1 MNWLSILSFIHT
13 LTHIT
18 LSFINHSFCNMCKN
32 THTHY
37 WLLISNRFECN
48 LGTSCPHR
56 QTSTPD
62 TTSSPSDRMKG
73 GCGAPAPR
81 CRLSDNFGI
90 GHGHLRDGIFFCN
103 LSVRLLSDWIKQTFL
118 SQNLILWCKQR
129 GWSQWP
135 PKAAS
140 SDPASVLVLSYVG
153 TSGCKA
159 SYPQYSCKTGRSHAW
174 GSPHSTGP
182 FWPPRQTQGCLSFF
196 KSWWSDKDSWFSVRQ
211 IQKN

>member
-37 WLLISNRFECN
+37 WLLISNRFKCN
-48 LGTSCPHR
+48 LGTSCAHR

-62 TTSSPSDRMKG
+62 TTSSPSDRVKG

-90 GHGHLRDGIFFCN
+90 GHGHLRDGIFFLQFVCQTA
-103 LSVRLLSDWIKQTFL
+103 VRLNQTNFYPKTW
-118 SQNLILWCKQR
+118 SYGASKGAGHNDHQR
-129 GWSQWP
+129 
-135 PKAAS
+135 
-140 SDPASVLVLSYVG
+140 
-153 TSGCKA
+153 
-159 SYPQYSCKTGRSHAW
+159 
-174 GSPHSTGP
+174 PHRLTP
-182 FWPPRQTQGCLSFF
+182 LQFQLRHT
-196 KSWWSDKDSWFSVRQ
+196 
-211 IQKN
+211 

>member
-37 WLLISNRFECN
+37 WLLISNRFKCN
-48 LGTSCPHR
+48 LGTSCRHR

-90 GHGHLRDGIFFCN
+90 GHGHLRDGIFFFAIC
-103 LSVRLLSDWIKQTFL
+103 LSDCCQTESNKLFYPKTW
-118 SQNLILWCKQR
+118 SYGASKGAGHNDHQR
-129 GWSQWP
+129 
-135 PKAAS
+135 
-140 SDPASVLVLSYVG
+140 
-153 TSGCKA
+153 
-159 SYPQYSCKTGRSHAW
+159 
-174 GSPHSTGP
+174 PHRLTP
-182 FWPPRQTQGCLSFF
+182 LQF
-196 KSWWSDKDSWFSVRQ
+196 
-211 IQKN
+211 

>member
-37 WLLISNRFECN
+37 WLLISNRFKCN
-48 LGTSCPHR
+48 LGTSCRHR

-90 GHGHLRDGIFFCN
+90 GHGHLRDGIFFLQSVCQTA
-103 LSVRLLSDWIKQTFL
+103 VRLNQTNFFIPKPDL
-118 SQNLILWCKQR
+118 MVQAKGLVTMTTKGRIVWPRFSSSSVIRRNLR
-129 GWSQWP
+129 
-135 PKAAS
+135 
-140 SDPASVLVLSYVG
+140 V
-153 TSGCKA
+153 
-159 SYPQYSCKTGRSHAW
+159 
-174 GSPHSTGP
+174 
-182 FWPPRQTQGCLSFF
+182 
-196 KSWWSDKDSWFSVRQ
+196 
-211 IQKN
+211 

>member
-37 WLLISNRFECN
+37 WLLISNRFKCN
-48 LGTSCPHR
+48 LGTSCAHR

-62 TTSSPSDRMKG
+62 TTSSPSDRVKG

-103 LSVRLLSDWIKQTFL
+103 LSVRLLSDWIKQTFIPKPDL
-118 SQNLILWCKQR
+118 MVQAKGLVTMTTKGRIVWPRFSSSSVIRRNLR
-129 GWSQWP
+129 
-135 PKAAS
+135 
-140 SDPASVLVLSYVG
+140 V
-153 TSGCKA
+153 
-159 SYPQYSCKTGRSHAW
+159 
-174 GSPHSTGP
+174 
-182 FWPPRQTQGCLSFF
+182 
-196 KSWWSDKDSWFSVRQ
+196 
-211 IQKN
+211 

>member
-37 WLLISNRFECN
+37 WLLISNRFKCN
-48 LGTSCPHR
+48 LGTSCLHR

-62 TTSSPSDRMKG
+62 TTSSPSDRVKG

-90 GHGHLRDGIFFCN
+90 GHGHLRDGIFFFAIC
-103 LSVRLLSDWIKQTFL
+103 LSDCCQTESNKLL

-140 SDPASVLVLSYVG
+140 SDPASVPAPSYVK
-153 TSGCKA
+153 TAGCKA
-159 SYPQYSCKTGRSHAW
+159 SYSQYSCKTGRCLASW
-174 GSPHSTGP
+174 SPHSTGP